1 MGKSKKEANKDYY
14 CKKLDEFSLTRSPS
28 RKNAWGWQEYEGNDQ
43 SDAGE
48 RADRHSSFPSNNAS
62 VFWSN
67 KKAMGWDRGFWRPS
81 PVEILVKRQ
90 AWNWAKKKKTN
101 NTNWTLD
108 LLTSRAF
115 ERVARL
121 WARSAIVRARSASE
135 LDMCAEWRTPLI
147 LYLRATYYIL
157 QNICQFIS
165 HSICLEVWIT
175 GYNLN
180 ANNGRMS
187 YLYHLFKFTEEDSPS
202 TFFRGLSLYISNL
215 TN

>member
-14 CKKLDEFSLTRSPS
+14 CKKLDEFSVTRSPITKS
-28 RKNAWGWQEYEGNDQ
+28 AWGWQEYEGNDQ

-48 RADRHSSFPSNNAS
+48 RTDRHSCFPSSNAS

-67 KKAMGWDRGFWRPS
+67 KKAMGWDRGFLTYFTSGDPG
-81 PVEILVKRQ
+81 
-90 AWNWAKKKKTN
+90 KTTGLKLSQEKEN
-101 NTNWTLD
+101 QQYK
-108 LLTSRAF
+108 
-115 ERVARL
+115 
-121 WARSAIVRARSASE
+121 
-135 LDMCAEWRTPLI
+135 LDMWAEWRTPLI
-147 LYLRATYYIL
+147 LYLWATYYIL

-165 HSICLEVWIT
+165 HSICLEVCIT

-180 ANNGRMS
+180 ANNGRML
-187 YLYHLFKFTEEDSPS
+187 YLYYLFNFPQEDSPS

>member
-1 MGKSKKEANKDYY
+1 MGKSKKEANKDY
-14 CKKLDEFSLTRSPS
+14 CRVKLDEFSLTRSPITNS
-28 RKNAWGWQEYEGNDQ
+28 AWGWQEYEGNDQ

-48 RADRHSSFPSNNAS
+48 RTDRHSSFPSNNAS

-67 KKAMGWDRGFWRPS
+67 KKAMGWDRGFWRTS
-81 PVEILVKRQ
+81 PAEILVKRQ
-90 AWNWAKKKKTN
+90 AWNWAQKKKTN
-101 NTNWTLD
+101 NTNWKCVQNEGHLQFCI
-108 LLTSRAF
+108 F
-115 ERVARL
+115 E
-121 WARSAIVRARSASE
+121 
-135 LDMCAEWRTPLI
+135 PLN
-147 LYLRATYYIL
+147 YIL

-175 GYNLN
+175 GYNLS

-187 YLYHLFKFTEEDSPS
+187 YLYYLFNFTEEDSPS